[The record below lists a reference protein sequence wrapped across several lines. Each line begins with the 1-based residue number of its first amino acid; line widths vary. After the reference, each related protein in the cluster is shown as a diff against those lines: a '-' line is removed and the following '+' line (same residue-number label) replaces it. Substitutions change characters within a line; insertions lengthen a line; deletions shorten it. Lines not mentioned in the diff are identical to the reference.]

1 MYVLVH
7 LLYCNES
14 RGTQVYFTAQR
25 LKVIKKVLFCNI
37 FKYFANASQYSANT
51 SQYFAILCKTS
62 HYFTILR
69 NTSQYI
75 AIHRNTSQSLLLSIG
90 KYFEFEWDIFNN
102 LQTLCHCYQRS
113 IHYGI
118 MRK

>member
-37 FKYFANASQYSANT
+37 FILCKYFAIPLQYLAIICKYFAILRNT
-51 SQYFAILCKTS
+51 SQYFAIL
-62 HYFTILR
+62 HNI
-69 NTSQYI
+69 SQYF
-75 AIHRNTSQSLLLSIG
+75 AISIV
-90 KYFEFEWDIFNN
+90 KHWKVF
-102 LQTLCHCYQRS
+102 
-113 IHYGI
+113 
-118 MRK
+118 